1 MCFRVARSSLLRIA
15 LVLFVGLALLP
26 VPCLS
31 MLVSALA
38 QEQSPGRGQ
47 GNVWASRQNLPN
59 TLMNVPVL
67 Y

>member
-38 QEQSPGRGQ
+38 QGQSQGRGQ
-47 GNVWASRQNLPN
+47 GNVWARRQNLPN